1 MLESPYLEF
10 VVPNG
15 GTFPTTRTRHPR
27 GLCIM
32 EVTLSPRARS
42 VVVWIGF
49 IAGAVLLFEAA
60 HALKPFAWAIITAYI
75 FHPLVSWVHRKTRL
89 PKHLIT
95 AWLYVMLGLLITIL
109 LINFLPPLIDQ
120 LKELQDQIPNAV
132 DDAQV
137 WIEQHQLSRL
147 QRLGVEADFVDQRL
161 SELGQQIADVIGGA
175 ALPLVLGTV
184 SVAIELLIYLVA
196 SFYFIVY
203 GERFVQTI
211 RGAFNRRY
219 HREFDRLM
227 LDINSTLGAYIRGQ
241 ALLVV
246 IMSVASY
253 IGLAILDVKYAL
265 AVAIATGFLELI
277 PIVGPWSAGAMAVAV
292 ALFQGT
298 APFGWT
304 QATLAIVVGIMY
316 FVLRQLEDA
325 FVIPLVIGR
334 IIHLHPLLVIF
345 VVVVGTALGG
355 ILGLVLAVPIA
366 AVIKIIST
374 YFYGKVMAREERH
387 VEVIGNREDL
397 ERLGHQFEEMVNRT
411 VVLLVEPNV
420 LRWDDLPLVR
430 RLVEAALDHAVA
442 LSAVTPDGIAGS
454 LFTAAGVSTA
464 TIPTTVPIAMEPIGR

>member
-1 MLESPYLEF
+1 
-10 VVPNG
+10 
-15 GTFPTTRTRHPR
+15 
-27 GLCIM
+27 M
-32 EVTLSPRARS
+32 EVTLSPRART
-42 VVVWIGF
+42 VVLWVGF

-60 HALKPFAWAIITAYI
+60 HALKPFIWAIITAYI

-95 AWLYVMLGLLITIL
+95 AWLYVMLGLVITIL

-120 LKELQDQIPNAV
+120 LKELQDEIPNAV
-132 DDAQV
+132 DDAEA
-137 WIEQHQLSRL
+137 WLEEHQLSRL
-147 QRLGVEADFVDQRL
+147 QGLGVESDFFDERL
-161 SELGQQIADVIGGA
+161 SELGQQVADVLGGA
-175 ALPLVLGTV
+175 ALPLLLGTV
-184 SVAIELLIYLVA
+184 SVAIEFLIYLVA

-203 GERFVQTI
+203 GDRFVQAI

-246 IMSVASY
+246 IMSTASY
-253 IGLAILDVKYAL
+253 IGLTILDVKYAL

-277 PIVGPWSAGAMAVAV
+277 PIVGPWTAGAIAVAV

-298 APFGWT
+298 APFGWS
-304 QATLAIVVGIMY
+304 QATLAIVVGVMY
-316 FVLRQLEDA
+316 FALRQMEDA

-366 AVIKIIST
+366 AVIKIVSI
-374 YFYGKVMAREERH
+374 YFYGKVVAREERH
-387 VEVIGNREDL
+387 VEVIGNRDDL
-397 ERLGHQFEEMVNRT
+397 ERLGHQFEEMVNAT
-411 VVLLVEPNV
+411 IVVLIEPNV
-420 LRWDDLPLVR
+420 LHWEDLPLVR
-430 RLVEAALDHAVA
+430 RIVESAQDHAVA

-454 LFTAAGVSTA
+454 LFTAAGISTA
-464 TIPTTVPIAMEPIGR
+464 TIPTGLPVAMEPFGR